1 MTDGAYTKYYAKMI
15 EESRFVSKEATNIYT
30 MYQRSK
36 EIGVW
41 PAAVAAREFV
51 LVNYFEHHQDGT
63 ISDTAFSER
72 TKENLVE
79 PKPGAIRA
87 DCYIGGW
94 TLRPI
99 SEGKETEM
107 TIIIE
112 ADIKGMI
119 PKSVIK
125 FTNKEQAM

>member
-1 MTDGAYTKYYAKMI
+1 MTDGAYTRFYAKMI
-15 EESRFVSKEATNIYT
+15 EESRFVSKEATNTYT

-51 LVNYFEHHQDGT
+51 LVNYFEHHEDGT

-72 TKENLVE
+72 TKEYLVA
-79 PKPGAIRA
+79 PKAGAIRA

-99 SEGKETEM
+99 EGGRHTEM
-107 TIIIE
+107 MIIIE

-119 PKSVIK
+119 PKSIIK
-125 FTNKEQAM
+125 FTNKE